1 MREFKRTIHTGV
13 IKEETNDANIIA
25 SGNITINAANNVT
38 NHYSKIMA
46 GKDLTI
52 NAGNVVE
59 NIGYQGTIHH
69 DDLGQDNHYWKYK
82 KHKRWHIGCHWVY
95 GTTVIPYED
104 HDVYDQEP
112 GADSERLAVLGAT
125 GSVKINAAKTVKQ
138 DTGSRRQAV

>member
-1 MREFKRTIHTGV
+1 MREFTRTIHTGV

-25 SGNITINAANNVT
+25 SGNITINADNNVT

-52 NAGNVVE
+52 NAGGKVE

-82 KHKRWHIGCHWVY
+82 KHKKVAY
-95 GTTVIPYED
+95 GLP
-104 HDVYDQEP
+104 
-112 GADSERLAVLGAT
+112 LGIWNYSHT
-125 GSVKINAAKTVKQ
+125 L
-138 DTGSRRQAV
+138 